1 MKPRRLK
8 GHNAAATCCIAAA
21 SPPGVRG
28 SAPQD
33 ACMCWL
39 DLRCKDVIFYHR
51 TRQRTVSSLCSK
63 LGNEDVV
70 YASSGT
76 QISCIDVHMA
86 SSTWK
91 PLETYSYNKE
101 EINQIA
107 FSPNS
112 YFLAAADD
120 SGDVKIIDTRQQ
132 CLYKTLRGVHSSIC
146 SSVQFLSWKSWSAIT
161 GGLDSKLAMWDFSR
175 GRAYKVKDY
184 GNICYIFNNVGQCFN
199 PAFVHSIAV
208 PEIDVQAA
216 LSKVCAVA
224 RGDGVVDVIQLESEP
239 VSSSKTSVH
248 HNNKSQLRS
257 KDGKKKIKDDN
268 EMDQSLGQRVQLD
281 YALGGHTA
289 AVSCVSFSLFG
300 EKGRFLISGGNDASV
315 KLWDWSKHFKS
326 GEANSNDETVLSM
339 NVNKK
344 VNWLCTT
351 PSDSENLILCDT
363 SKVLKVYTVP

>member
-1 MKPRRLK
+1 
-8 GHNAAATCCIAAA
+8 
-21 SPPGVRG
+21 
-28 SAPQD
+28 
-33 ACMCWL
+33 
-39 DLRCKDVIFYHR
+39 
-51 TRQRTVSSLCSK
+51 
-63 LGNEDVV
+63 NEDVV

-184 GNICYIFNNVGQCFN
+184 GNICYIFKYLYDYML
-199 PAFVHSIAV
+199 I
-208 PEIDVQAA
+208 
-216 LSKVCAVA
+216 
-224 RGDGVVDVIQLESEP
+224 
-239 VSSSKTSVH
+239 
-248 HNNKSQLRS
+248 HNTGL
-257 KDGKKKIKDDN
+257 I
-268 EMDQSLGQRVQLD
+268 
-281 YALGGHTA
+281 
-289 AVSCVSFSLFG
+289 SLF
-300 EKGRFLISGGNDASV
+300 LI
-315 KLWDWSKHFKS
+315 
-326 GEANSNDETVLSM
+326 
-339 NVNKK
+339 
-344 VNWLCTT
+344 WLC
-351 PSDSENLILCDT
+351 PQKDHINYYI
-363 SKVLKVYTVP
+363 